1 MQQYNN
7 KQEEDMASYDF
18 SVKKLTPNIG
28 ALITG
33 IDLTKGASQE
43 ICAQLKEVLLDAKVL
58 FFRDQN
64 ISLEQHMSFARHFG
78 DLEVH
83 PFAPTH
89 KDHPEVLVLSH
100 GKDSK
105 GTENFWHSDV
115 TWRKEPSLGS
125 ILRAKRVPE
134 TGGDTL
140 FADMYVAYENLSDE
154 VKEKVEGRIAIH
166 DFGRV
171 FGRNLTEEKRQE
183 MKRKYPLSEHPVIR
197 THPET
202 GRKAI
207 YVNTAFT
214 DSIKD
219 MDKAESA
226 ALLAHLYAQAN
237 TPEYQCRFKWQPN
250 SIAFWDNRSCQHY
263 AASDYWPNVRV
274 MERVTIVGDKPYYS
288 S

>member
-1 MQQYNN
+1 
-7 KQEEDMASYDF
+7 MANYGF
-18 SVKKLTPNIG
+18 SVKKVTPNIG
-28 ALITG
+28 AIISGL
-33 IDLTKGASQE
+33 DLTKDTSQE
-43 ICAQLKEVLLDAKVL
+43 TCDELKEVLLDAKVL

-64 ISLEQHMSFARHFG
+64 ISLEQHLSFARHFG

-89 KDHPEVLVLSH
+89 EDYPEVLVISH
-100 GKDSK
+100 GKSSK

-125 ILRAKRVPE
+125 ILRAKKVPE

-140 FADMYVAYENLSDE
+140 FSDMYAAYDNLSDE
-154 VKEKVEGRIAIH
+154 IKEKVEGRIAIH

-171 FGRNLTEEKRQE
+171 FGSNLTAEKRQE
-183 MKRKYPLSEHPVIR
+183 MKAKYPLSEHPIIR

-202 GRKAI
+202 GKKAI

-219 MDKAESA
+219 MDPVESDT
-226 ALLAHLYAQAN
+226 LLAQLYAQASI
-237 TPEYQCRFKWQPN
+237 PEHQCRFQWQQN
-250 SIAFWDNRSCQHY
+250 SLAFWDNRSCQHY

-274 MERVTIVGDKPYYS
+274 MERVTIIGDKPYYTP
-288 S
+288 